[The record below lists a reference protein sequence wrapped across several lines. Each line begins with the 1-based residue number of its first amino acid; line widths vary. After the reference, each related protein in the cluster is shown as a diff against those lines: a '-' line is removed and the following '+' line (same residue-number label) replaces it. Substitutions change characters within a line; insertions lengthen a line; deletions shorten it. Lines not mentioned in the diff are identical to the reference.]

1 MMMVSSDFA
10 LFHFDEVNS
19 FLLQEKY
26 ISSVIA
32 GWAVGGTVHDLAL
45 IELMRHEVGE
55 IEKLNTRLCFFQY
68 LEKARRVE
76 DYTDGTCFTYSSS
89 NEDIYLFSKV
99 VAILY

>member
-76 DYTDGTCFTYSSS
+76 DGTCFTYSSS

-99 VAILY
+99 LVILY